1 MEVLNTIKLN
11 IIINQTLDPKEVIII
26 LNRIIL
32 PLMGFKTLVLMTSP
46 LGKHIKLKGGI
57 LMSIQRK
64 FWVAMLIY
72 TIVTWCLAFVIIWIS
87 YN

>member
-11 IIINQTLDPKEVIII
+11 IIINQTLDPKGGGII
-26 LNRIIL
+26 LNRVIL
-32 PLMGFKTLVLMTSP
+32 PMMGFKTLVLMNSP
-46 LGKHIKLKGGI
+46 LGNHIKLKGGI

>member
-11 IIINQTLDPKEVIII
+11 IIINQTLDPKGGGII
-26 LNRIIL
+26 LNRVIL
-32 PLMGFKTLVLMTSP
+32 PMMGFKTLVLMNSP

-72 TIVTWCLAFVIIWIS
+72 TIVTWCLAFVIMGIS

>member
-11 IIINQTLDPKEVIII
+11 IIINQTLDPKEVIFI

-32 PLMGFKTLVLMTSP
+32 PMMGFKTLVLMNSP
-46 LGKHIKLKGGI
+46 LGNFIHLNGGI
-57 LMSIQRK
+57 IMCIQRK
-64 FWVAMLIY
+64 LWIAMLIY

>member
-11 IIINQTLDPKEVIII
+11 IIINQTLDPKGGGII
-26 LNRIIL
+26 LNRVIL
-32 PLMGFKTLVLMTSP
+32 PMMGFKTLVLMNSP
-46 LGKHIKLKGGI
+46 LGKHIKLKGRIVMG
-57 LMSIQRK
+57 IQRK

-72 TIVTWCLAFVIIWIS
+72 ITITWRLAFVITEIS

>member
-11 IIINQTLDPKEVIII
+11 IIINQTLDPKEVIFI

-32 PLMGFKTLVLMTSP
+32 PMMGFKTLVLMNSP

-72 TIVTWCLAFVIIWIS
+72 TIVTWCLAFVIMGVS